1 MYCYIKSCLFESPL
15 MVGAEL
21 TKLDDWTLSLLT
33 NREVLAMLTPD
44 CRPRQISRKEDKA
57 VWVAEN
63 DKLGTSYLALFN
75 LSDGEQEVEAS
86 TTFAVGTELW
96 TNSRISTKNGKLS
109 AKLPAH
115 GCAVYRMD

>member
-1 MYCYIKSCLFESPL
+1 MLTLWCLFGSPL

-44 CRPRQISRKEDKA
+44 CRPRQVFRSEDEA
-57 VWVAEN
+57 VWTAEN

-115 GCAVYRMD
+115 GCAVYGMD